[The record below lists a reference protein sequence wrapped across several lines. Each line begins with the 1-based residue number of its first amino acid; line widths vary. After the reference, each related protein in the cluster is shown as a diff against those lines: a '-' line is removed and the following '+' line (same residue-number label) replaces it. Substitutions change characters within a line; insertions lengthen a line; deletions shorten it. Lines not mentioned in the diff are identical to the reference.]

1 MTPWRPDRRHASGV
15 FGWALVQ
22 SIRAPAG
29 EHLIRAF
36 IS

>member
-1 MTPWRPDRRHASGV
+1 MTPWRPDRRPAGGV

-22 SIRAPAG
+22 SIRGPAG
-29 EHLIRAF
+29 EHLIRAS